1 MNMRK
6 KWAKIFLLLWVLG
19 NVIVASAQGSLKAG
33 ASSVDITPP
42 LGLKIVGNFNTPE
55 ATHIHDP
62 LAAKSLVLDD
72 GATRLAFVIVDNV
85 GVPIEVF
92 SAAAALIEAETGI
105 TPSHVL
111 MASTHTHSAVSAGG
125 EGSKRRGFNQNE
137 PLDDYQRFV
146 ARRIADGVR
155 IALNNLEP
163 ARIGW
168 GSGAVPQHLFN
179 RRWRLK
185 NPIKS
190 PYGELDQVQF
200 NPGLNNPNKVEP
212 VGGTDPEVAFF
223 AVQAMDGRPIA
234 LLANYSLH
242 YVGGVPAGH
251 ISADYFAVFA
261 KKLAAQLGVQQ
272 NSPPFVGI
280 LTNGTS
286 GDVNNIDFSKP
297 SPSYG
302 PYEKMNV
309 VAEDVAQE
317 VLKVYKNIP
326 YQDKVT
332 LKAAR
337 TSLTLKIRKPSRE
350 IYERSLKVRN
360 SPADT
365 KFEHSLER
373 IFADRAI
380 QFYEEWPDQVEVP
393 LQVFR
398 IGDLGIRGIPFEVF
412 TETGLELKSKSI
424 FKNNFT
430 ISFANGSFG
439 YLATPAQHKLGG
451 YETWLT
457 VTKVEENASEK
468 IVSELQRLEKK
479 VK

>member
-92 SAAAALIEAETGI
+92 SAAAALIEGETGI
-105 TPSHVL
+105 IPSHVL

>member
-55 ATHIHDP
+55 ATHIHDQ

-72 GATRLAFVIVDNV
+72 GTTRLAFVIVDNV

-92 SAAAALIEAETGI
+92 SAAAALIEGETGI

-185 NPIKS
+185 NPIRS

>member
-72 GATRLAFVIVDNV
+72 GTTRLAFVIVDNV

-92 SAAAALIEAETGI
+92 SAAAALIEGETGI
-105 TPSHVL
+105 IPSHVL

-297 SPSYG
+297 GPSYG

>member
-185 NPIKS
+185 NPIRS

>member
-1 MNMRK
+1 MRK

-92 SAAAALIEAETGI
+92 SAAAALIEGETGI

-185 NPIKS
+185 NPIRS

>member
-19 NVIVASAQGSLKAG
+19 NVNVASAQGSLKAG

-365 KFEHSLER
+365 
-373 IFADRAI
+373 
-380 QFYEEWPDQVEVP
+380 
-393 LQVFR
+393 
-398 IGDLGIRGIPFEVF
+398 
-412 TETGLELKSKSI
+412 
-424 FKNNFT
+424 
-430 ISFANGSFG
+430 
-439 YLATPAQHKLGG
+439 
-451 YETWLT
+451 
-457 VTKVEENASEK
+457 
-468 IVSELQRLEKK
+468 
-479 VK
+479 

>member
-1 MNMRK
+1 MRK

>member
-92 SAAAALIEAETGI
+92 SAAAALIEGETGI

-412 TETGLELKSKSI
+412 TETGLELKSKST

>member
-6 KWAKIFLLLWVLG
+6 KWVKIFLLLWVLG

-185 NPIKS
+185 NPIRS

>member
-6 KWAKIFLLLWVLG
+6 KWAKNFLLLWVLG

-190 PYGELDQVQF
+190 PYGELDHVQF

-297 SPSYG
+297 SSSYG

>member
-185 NPIKS
+185 NPIRS

-398 IGDLGIRGIPFEVF
+398 IGDLGVRGIPFEVF

>member
-185 NPIKS
+185 NPIRS

-234 LLANYSLH
+234 LLANFSLH

>member
-92 SAAAALIEAETGI
+92 SAAAALIEGETGI

>member
-6 KWAKIFLLLWVLG
+6 KWVKIFLLLWVLG
-19 NVIVASAQGSLKAG
+19 NVFVASAQGSLKAG

-55 ATHIHDP
+55 ATHINDP

-125 EGSKRRGFNQNE
+125 EGSKRRGFNQNK

-234 LLANYSLH
+234 LWANYSLH

>member
-6 KWAKIFLLLWVLG
+6 KWVKIFLLLWVLG

-92 SAAAALIEAETGI
+92 SAAAALIEGETGI

>member
-72 GATRLAFVIVDNV
+72 GTTRLAFVIVDNV

-92 SAAAALIEAETGI
+92 SAAAALIEGETGI
-105 TPSHVL
+105 IPSHVL

>member
-6 KWAKIFLLLWVLG
+6 KWVKIFLLLWVLG

-92 SAAAALIEAETGI
+92 SAAAALIEGETGI

-185 NPIKS
+185 NPIRS

>member
-1 MNMRK
+1 MRK

-185 NPIKS
+185 NPIRS

>member
-55 ATHIHDP
+55 ATHIHDQ
-62 LAAKSLVLDD
+62 LTAKSLVLDD
-72 GATRLAFVIVDNV
+72 GTTRLAFVIVDNV

-92 SAAAALIEAETGI
+92 SAAAALIEGETGI

-302 PYEKMNV
+302 PYEKMNE

-317 VLKVYKNIP
+317 VLKVNKNIP